1 VLHSIYAIRKIY
13 FIDDLVF
20 LFHFFIFV
28 NILMEMLRQNY
39 IALFC
44 ADLDTPMASIYK
56 VEDVEE
62 SIGSQDC
69 AKYRRKNGQLDKSQ
83 LKLSNDVKG
92 EEDSMSNDVEGEE
105 DSMGDEVEGEEDSMS
120 DKVEG
125 EEDCTRNL
133 IIAKYREK
141 KLREAISHMIIM
153 DEFPPSFVEGQGF
166 QKFMKIFEPRFSALS
181 RYTVMRDCVKLYLVE
196 KENLRKMF
204 LTTGQRVCFT
214 TNIWTSVQNL
224 DYMSITAH
232 FIDYDWK
239 LQKKIISFRQVQ
251 DHKEETIGRELEE
264 CLLEWSIDRILTIT
278 VDNAISNDTPI
289 DWLKRRTLSWKETI
303 CGHEFIHMKC
313 CAHILNLIVH
323 EGLKDVDEL
332 IIKVRSLVKY
342 VKSSPVRLD
351 WFKSCVRRQMIQ
363 CNNLLCLDVPTQ
375 WNSTYI
381 MLDVAEKFQGAFE
394 LMQVEEDEHLL
405 NYHSDDGLGKGELEI
420 PTCADW
426 DTIRSFVKF
435 LKKFYDVTLHMSGT
449 SYATSNRHF
458 RVLLGIHEH
467 LKSYCQSGD
476 MLLSNMAQR
485 MKVKY
490 DKYWGGIE
498 KVNMLLFV
506 AIVLD
511 PRYKL
516 VVVEF
521 WFNQVFGTKKTN
533 EIVGILRTDIDH
545 LYEQYSKFGGCSSE
559 VKSSV
564 DVTQIEDSF
573 LQEFHEFL
581 ASQNL
586 IKCKSEIERYLIED
600 VEKPNAHIDILSW
613 WKVNAT
619 KFPILARIARDVLAI
634 PITAVAFES
643 AFNIGGRVLD
653 PFRSSLAPKTMEAI
667 ICAQNWLKPSPINLS
682 QYLDEIEDA
691 NSYRLEA
698 GNYYTSFKLYI

>member
-1 VLHSIYAIRKIY
+1 VLHSNYAIRKIY

-20 LFHFFIFV
+20 LFSFFIFM
-28 NILMEMLRQNY
+28 NILMEMLCQNY
-39 IALFC
+39 IARFC

-83 LKLSNDVKG
+83 LKLSDEVKG
-92 EEDSMSNDVEGEE
+92 EEDSMSDGVEGDE
-105 DSMGDEVEGEEDSMS
+105 DSMSDEVEGEEDR
-120 DKVEG
+120 
-125 EEDCTRNL
+125 TRNL

-141 KLREAISHMIIM
+141 KIREAISNMIIV
-153 DEFPPSFVEGQGF
+153 DELPTSFVGGEGF
-166 QKFMKIFEPRFSALS
+166 QEFIKIFEPRFSAPS
-181 RYTVMRDCVKLYLVE
+181 RYTIMRDCVKLYLVE
-196 KENLRKMF
+196 KEKLRKMF

-214 TNIWTSVQNL
+214 TNIWTSVENL

-239 LQKKIISFRQVQ
+239 LQKKIISFRQVP
-251 DHKEETIGRELEE
+251 DHKGETIGRVLEE
-264 CLLEWSIDRILTIT
+264 CMLEWSIDRILTIT
-278 VDNAISNDTPI
+278 VDNAISDDTPI
-289 DWLKRRTLSWKETI
+289 DWLKRRRSARKEAI
-303 CGHEFIHMKC
+303 CGHEFIHMRC

-342 VKSSPVRLD
+342 VKSSSTGLD
-351 WFKSCVRRQMIQ
+351 WFKSCVQRQMIQ
-363 CNNLLCLDVPTQ
+363 CNDLLCLDVPTQ

-394 LMQVEEDEHLL
+394 LMQEEEDEHLL
-405 NYHSDDGLGKGELEI
+405 NYHRDDGLGKGELETL
-420 PTCADW
+420 TCADW
-426 DTIRSFVKF
+426 DTIRRFVKF
-435 LKKFYDVTLHMSGT
+435 LKMFYDVALHMSNT
-449 SYATSNRHF
+449 LYATSNLHF
-458 RVLLGIHEH
+458 EVLLDIHDH

-490 DKYWGGIE
+490 DEYWGGIE
-498 KVNMLLFV
+498 KVNRLLFV

-511 PRYKL
+511 PRFKL

-521 WFNQVFGTKKTN
+521 WFEQVFGTKKRD
-533 EIVGILRTDIDH
+533 EIVGILRTDIDQ
-545 LYEQYSKFGGCSSE
+545 LYGQYSKFGGCSSE

-564 DVTQIEDSF
+564 GEIKNSLLRVY
-573 LQEFHEFL
+573 HEFQ

-586 IKCKSEIERYLIED
+586 IKYKSEIEQYLMED
-600 VEKPNAHIDILSW
+600 VVTPNAHIDILSW

-619 KFPILARIARDVLAI
+619 KFPVLARIAQDVLAI
-634 PITAVAFES
+634 PITTVAFES
-643 AFNIGGRVLD
+643 TFNTGGRVLD
-653 PFRSSLAPKTMEAI
+653 HFRSSLAPKIMEAI
-667 ICAQNWLKPSPINLS
+667 ICVQNWQKPSPINLS

-691 NSYRLEA
+691 DSYRLEA
-698 GNYYTSFKLYI
+698 GNIITHLSNYIFDICEINNCMIV